1 MKGKSKHLAGIGR
14 RLALLVF
21 IATATLTA
29 VAAETIPLYFGTTGR
44 GEAKGIYRARL
55 DLDSGELSSLTL
67 AAAVP
72 APGFLAIAADGR
84 FLYATSRME
93 ESGDGAVAAFAVAED
108 GTLRELGRRPS
119 GGGGPCFVG
128 LDASG
133 RTLLVANYGSGSVAS
148 FPVKA
153 DGSLGPPASRFDHE
167 GSSVNQQRQRGPHA
181 HSIYAGPD
189 NRFAYAPDLGIDEVV
204 IYALDPAT
212 AKLTRVGT
220 AKTPPGSGPRHMKFG
235 RDGRQAYVL
244 GELSL
249 SVVVHD
255 RDADDG
261 SLARVQ
267 DIRVFE
273 DGKLREEMT
282 CSEILVSPD
291 GRFVY
296 TANRDVGGRG
306 RDSLSVFRVD
316 DRGRLSWLQTVP
328 AEVSIPRHIQL
339 SPDGR
344 WLLVAGQESGGVP
357 VFRVADDGQLSFSGQ
372 RAAVA
377 GAMCVV
383 FAP

>member
-1 MKGKSKHLAGIGR
+1 MKSESKRLAGIGP
-14 RLALLVF
+14 RLGLLVF
-21 IATATLTA
+21 TATAMLTA
-29 VAAETIPLYFGTTGR
+29 VAETIPLYIGTTGR
-44 GEAKGIYRARL
+44 GEARGIYQARL
-55 DLDSGELSSLTL
+55 DLDSGELSSPGL
-67 AAAVP
+67 AAAAP
-72 APGFLAIAADGR
+72 APGFLAIAAEGR

-108 GTLRELGRRPS
+108 GALRELGRRPS
-119 GGGGPCFVG
+119 GGNGPCFVG

-148 FPVKA
+148 FAVKA
-153 DGSLGPPASRFDHE
+153 DGSLGPLASRFDHQ
-167 GSSVNQQRQRGPHA
+167 GSSVNEQRQTGPHA

-204 IYALDPAT
+204 IYALDPAKAT
-212 AKLTRVGT
+212 LTRAGT

-249 SVVVHD
+249 SVVVFD
-255 RDADDG
+255 RDAGDG
-261 SLARVQ
+261 SLAQVQ

-273 DGKLREEMT
+273 DGQLRDEMT

-306 RDSLSVFRVD
+306 RDSLSVFSVLD
-316 DRGRLSWLQTVP
+316 GGRLAWLQNVP
-328 AEVSIPRHIQL
+328 AEVSIPRNIKL

-357 VFRVADDGQLSFSGQ
+357 VFRVGTDGRLRFSGH
-372 RAAVA
+372 RASVP